1 MGLLTVI
8 RSTLRSIGL
17 HATRSSI
24 TMLGVNIGVVAVVA
38 MLAAG
43 LGARE
48 VLKVQRGG
56 LSTTVIVVFPAAFN
70 QKDVRIEAGSASHMA
85 EENARAIM
93 RGCPAVIYNTQQ
105 VPSAVPVKHNNKNG
119 HPPAIRV
126 IDPDID
132 ESAATMTTSTPATNY
147 AQVRS
152 Y

>member
-1 MGLLTVI
+1 MGLPDVI
-8 RSTLRSIGL
+8 RSALRSIGQ
-17 HATRSSI
+17 HTARSAL
-24 TMLGVNIGVVAVVA
+24 TMLGVNIGVVAVIA
-38 MLAAG
+38 ILAAG

-56 LSTTVIVVFPAAFN
+56 LSTTVIFVFPAAFN
-70 QKDVRIEAGSASHMA
+70 ESGVRIEADSASHMA

-93 RGCPAVIYNTQQ
+93 RGCPAVIYNTPQ
-105 VPSAVPVKHNNKNG
+105 VPVKHGNKNG
-119 HPPAIRV
+119 HPTAIRV